1 MACERRRE
9 SRAKSLAWNSGF
21 LTTPSNAMF
30 PGFLRIAAPLKPGWI
45 SPGHRRQPAFRVHTN
60 SARPSGLTL
69 VRFGGICP
77 TVETIDV
84 VKADAKSRV
93 TIRGARQGT
102 RFRVMRDNSGFHLE
116 PLAEEREPRQLNPV
130 RRDIPAPKMDLTEH
144 LDRMRDAGLSLK
156 PMRHPSPG
164 RCRF

>member
-1 MACERRRE
+1 M
-9 SRAKSLAWNSGF
+9 SNQSSGG
-21 LTTPSNAMF
+21 S
-30 PGFLRIAAPLKPGWI
+30 
-45 SPGHRRQPAFRVHTN
+45 
-60 SARPSGLTL
+60 SGLTL
-69 VRFGGICP
+69 EGFGGICP
-77 TVETIDV
+77 TVETIDI

-102 RFRVMRDNSGFHLE
+102 RFRLSRDSSGFHLE
-116 PLAEEREPRQLNPV
+116 PLNEEREPRQRNPI
-130 RRDIPAPKMDLTEH
+130 RRDIPPPKMDLTEH